1 MAEDWTQYLAVSAAT
16 KDDLK
21 RLFLETLRSVIELRP
36 RSARHVTD
44 SEFDYVCSILVAYR
58 AGNLNLAAVAEVT
71 CENDLDVPK
80 MLFVADA
87 TLILTGY
94 FGHRGSGRQSLS
106 EYPTY
111 LARTFYRRLTYD
123 TGFPVYDSLA
133 TNFNDWQALL
143 LNLRRNLE
151 EAASLRYLLR
161 LS

>member
-1 MAEDWTQYLAVSAAT
+1 MAENWTQYLAVSAAT

-21 RLFLETLRSVIELRP
+21 RLFLEVLRSVIGLHP
-36 RSARHVTD
+36 RTARRITD
-44 SEFDYVCSILVAYR
+44 PEFDYICSILVAYR
-58 AGNLNLAAVAEVT
+58 AGNLNLTAVAEKT

-94 FGHRGSGRQSLS
+94 FGHRGYGRQSLS

-111 LARTFYRRLTYD
+111 LARNFYRRLTCD
-123 TGFPVYDSLA
+123 TGFPVYDKLA
-133 TNFNDWQALL
+133 TNFSDWQALL
-143 LNLRRNLE
+143 QELRCSLD